1 MNILITGAN
10 GMLGEKCVELLSH
23 SHTVIA
29 SDLGEKLLYSN
40 SVPYKIIDIT
50 DEEAVLS
57 CIRELKPDVVINCA
71 AYTDVD
77 GAEKFKDLA
86 WNVNVNGVKNL
97 VPAINPI
104 GCHLIHISSDYIF
117 DGSDGPYTEED
128 ETNPVNY
135 YGETKLA
142 SEEVLKESEVPWTI
156 IRTNVLFGNSH
167 FQEASFVYWV
177 IKKIKNH
184 EIIYIVNDQFSN
196 PTWADGL
203 AQAIKVIID
212 KKAYGLYH
220 YGGLDYV
227 DRFGFALEIAAIFS
241 LDPTLIRSITTRS
254 LGQLAKRPYKSGLV
268 NYKIKKELD
277 VKVFSIK
284 EALNAM
290 KGTKW

>member
-29 SDLGEKLLYSN
+29 SDLGEKLLCSN
-40 SVPYKIIDIT
+40 SIPYKMIDIT
-50 DEEAVLS
+50 DEESIIS
-57 CIRELKPDVVINCA
+57 CIRESKPDVVVNCA

-86 WNVNVNGVKNL
+86 WNVNVEGVKNL
-97 VPAINPI
+97 VSAINPI
-104 GCHLIHISSDYIF
+104 GCHLIHISSDYVF
-117 DGSDGPYTEED
+117 DGSNGPYTEED

-142 SEEVLKESEVPWTI
+142 SEKLLEDSGVSWTI

-167 FQEASFVYWV
+167 FQEASFVHWV
-177 IKKIKNH
+177 INKIQNH
-184 EIIYIVNDQFSN
+184 EVIRIVNDQFGN

-203 AQAIKVIID
+203 AQAIELIID

-227 DRFGFALEIAAIFS
+227 NRFEFALEIAAIFS
-241 LDPTLIRSITTRS
+241 LDPTFVRATTTRA
-254 LGQLAKRPYKSGLV
+254 LGQSAKRPYKSGLISD
-268 NYKIKKELD
+268 KIKKELD
-277 VKVFSIK
+277 VKIFTIK

-290 KGTKW
+290 KETE